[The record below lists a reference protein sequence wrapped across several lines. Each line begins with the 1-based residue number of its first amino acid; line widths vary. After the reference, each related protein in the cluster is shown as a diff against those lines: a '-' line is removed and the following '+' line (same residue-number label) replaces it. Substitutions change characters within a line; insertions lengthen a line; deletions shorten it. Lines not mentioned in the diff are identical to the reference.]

1 VFFNVLSFVF
11 YKDHYFSKIN
21 IIIPEV
27 VRRLEMKKAI
37 ALVLV
42 ISLAI
47 FMLFSVS
54 GCFNLGQK
62 VAEKVTEKAVEKAI
76 ESEGG
81 EAEVDIGEEG
91 VSIKTDEGEMTI
103 GEGAELPD
111 DFPKVVPVHPDIEI
125 SSSWKSVEN
134 GKENFSISGMTSDSR
149 EKIFNW
155 YKDELGGWE
164 IEGEFTSESG
174 GESTSTISAND
185 GTYSVVVLIMES
197 DEGTVVTLAVS
208 EM

>member
-1 VFFNVLSFVF
+1 
-11 YKDHYFSKIN
+11 
-21 IIIPEV
+21 
-27 VRRLEMKKAI
+27 MKKAI
-37 ALVLV
+37 ALAAV
-42 ISLAI
+42 ISMAI
-47 FMLFSVS
+47 FMLFSAS
-54 GCFNLGQK
+54 GCFKVGQK
-62 VAEKVTEKAVEKAI
+62 IAEKVTEEAVEEAIEEGI

-81 EAEVDIGEEG
+81 EAEVDIGEGE
-91 VSIKTDEGEMTI
+91 VSIKTDESEMTV
-103 GEGAELPD
+103 GEGAELPEG
-111 DFPKVVPVHPDIEI
+111 FPKVVPVYPDMEI

-134 GKENFSISGMTSDSR
+134 GKENFSVSGMTSDSR

-155 YKDELGGWE
+155 YKGELGGWE

-185 GTYSVVVLIMES
+185 GTYSVVVMIMES